1 MGPAILP
8 AVRGMVNQVDHP
20 SRLAWSV
27 MTIEIR
33 EAEPGD
39 HPEAGRVTALAYREF
54 VPADDDGDW
63 ARYLERMADVAER
76 AERTHILIA
85 VDEGRVV
92 GCVTLELEGRVGD
105 WDGDPPLEPGE
116 AHIRMLGVDPAARA
130 RGVGT
135 RLMAAAEARARD
147 AGKTFVTL
155 HTTPRMEAA
164 QRMYARLGY
173 ERTEDH
179 VFPDGFVLLGYRKEL
194 SGSIT

>member
-1 MGPAILP
+1 
-8 AVRGMVNQVDHP
+8 
-20 SRLAWSV
+20 

-33 EAEPGD
+33 DATTQD
-39 HPEAGRVTALAYREF
+39 HAEAGRVVALAYREF
-54 VPADDDGDW
+54 VPADDGDW
-63 ARYLERMADVAER
+63 AGYLARMADVAGR
-76 AERTHILIA
+76 ADRTEILIA
-85 VDEGRVV
+85 VEGGRIL

-105 WDGDPPLEPGE
+105 WDGDPPLREGE

-135 RLMAAAEARARD
+135 RLMAACEARARA

-194 SGSIT
+194 SELSGSIT